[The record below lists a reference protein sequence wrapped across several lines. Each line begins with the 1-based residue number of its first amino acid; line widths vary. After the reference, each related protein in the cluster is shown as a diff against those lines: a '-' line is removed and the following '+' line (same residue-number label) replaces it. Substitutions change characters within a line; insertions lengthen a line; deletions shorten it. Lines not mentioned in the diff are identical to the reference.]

1 MQIWGNTAQT
11 GSASSPLFTSLEK
24 RCCRLKTLNRSEE
37 WRNADIENAKQIFLK
52 SCTFQK
58 IQGDIQTKRKTKSD

>member
-37 WRNADIENAKQIFLK
+37 WRNANIENAKQIFLK
-52 SCTFQK
+52 S
-58 IQGDIQTKRKTKSD
+58 TKSVSENTGRYTDKGKYKK